1 MNNESDLIYSITTS
15 IDELLFNGK
24 EGKLT
29 WVPKKEDI
37 GINTLEISVSDGFS
51 SSKDTQKLQIFVYIP
66 PTLTSVPDSIAYVNM
81 EYKYS
86 PKAFDMYKDT
96 VFNKDIF
103 IEFINQDS
111 LFSGKYNS
119 ATNKMEWIPS
129 LKEAGM
135 RRLEFI
141 IKDKYNTIN
150 RRFYDINVLVS
161 PCETSDTLY
170 INKQIQF
177 I

>member
-1 MNNESDLIYSITTS
+1 
-15 IDELLFNGK
+15 
-24 EGKLT
+24 
-29 WVPKKEDI
+29 
-37 GINTLEISVSDGFS
+37 
-51 SSKDTQKLQIFVYIP
+51 
-66 PTLTSVPDSIAYVNM
+66 M

-170 INKQIQF
+170 INNPDTIYINNNNSKF
-177 I
+177 ETRPRSPFSPF